1 MVLRSPSRQTK
12 FQYYLL
18 QSAGL
23 VFRIDGTCATLMRKA
38 LLITFRDT
46 NFLRF
51 VCLSLSATVVWL
63 TILPTLAEDPITLE
77 SEGALELLEAQILKN
92 QENSAMP
99 TPAKPSPTRQNPPLP
114 MNPAVVDGT
123 RKSESSEESLPPPA
137 KFDSVQIAPALPYI
151 NPSMGPAAESVDPQK
166 MNSLPNQ
173 AASPSGQPF
182 LGLTLQRPSGNLLGL
197 RVVAIADRSPAWKSG
212 FQISDRVLAVS
223 DQAISSIEDFA
234 EIISDYA
241 PGDQIRF
248 LVDRNGTKKQINSVL
263 MDRQLADRSLP
274 GNEPP
279 ATRKYEPVGSLTPYP
294 SKSRSFGVAVAPLS
308 TAFRN
313 HFGIP
318 AYRGASVLEVRKDSP
333 ASQAGLHPGDCIVAM
348 NNEDVQSDQDVLR
361 WQLESEPGE
370 VLPISFYRGG
380 SFIQAE
386 IVVPG
391 DSQTTIPIPYNY
403 PSADLP
409 LGATIRPQLSDSV
422 QAEILELRR
431 EVERLRD
438 QLRAAEQRR

>member
-1 MVLRSPSRQTK
+1 M
-12 FQYYLL
+12 
-18 QSAGL
+18 
-23 VFRIDGTCATLMRKA
+23 
-38 LLITFRDT
+38 
-46 NFLRF
+46 RF
-51 VCLSLSATVVWL
+51 VCLSLSAAVVWL
-63 TILPTLAEDPITLE
+63 TVLPTLAEDPVTLE
-77 SEGALELLEAQILKN
+77 SDGALELLEAQILKN
-92 QENSAMP
+92 QENPAKP
-99 TPAKPSPTRQNPPLP
+99 TPVKPSPTRPNPPLP
-114 MNPAVVDGT
+114 TNPSMVDGT
-123 RKSESSEESLPPPA
+123 RKSESSEESLPPPT
-137 KFDSVQIAPALPYI
+137 KFDSLQIAPSVPESNA
-151 NPSMGPAAESVDPQK
+151 SMGPAAESVNPQR

-173 AASPSGQPF
+173 VVSPTGQSF
-182 LGLTLQRPSGNLLGL
+182 LGLTLQKPRGNLLGL

-234 EIISDYA
+234 EIISNYA
-241 PGDQIRF
+241 SGDQIRF
-248 LVDRNGTKKQINSVL
+248 LIDRNGRKKEINTIL
-263 MDRQLADRSLP
+263 MDRQLAALALP
-274 GNEPP
+274 NNEP
-279 ATRKYEPVGSLTPYP
+279 ASTKNYEPIGSLSAYP

-361 WQLESEPGE
+361 WQLESEPGT
-370 VLPISFYRGG
+370 VIPISFYRGG

-386 IVVPG
+386 IIVPG
-391 DSQTTIPIPYNY
+391 VSPSTDPIPYNY

-409 LGATIRPQLSDSV
+409 LGATVRPQLSDSV

>member
-1 MVLRSPSRQTK
+1 
-12 FQYYLL
+12 
-18 QSAGL
+18 
-23 VFRIDGTCATLMRKA
+23 MRKV
-38 LLITFRDT
+38 LPITFDDT
-46 NFLRF
+46 NFPRF
-51 VCLSLSATVVWL
+51 VCLALSATVVWL
-63 TILPTLAEDPITLE
+63 TILPTLAEEPITLE
-77 SEGALELLEAQILKN
+77 SNGALELLEAQILKN
-92 QENSAMP
+92 QENSAKP
-99 TPAKPSPTRQNPPLP
+99 NQVKPKPAPL
-114 MNPAVVDGT
+114 NPALPLNPAEVAGT
-123 RKSESSEESLPPPA
+123 PTSDSSEESLPRPA
-137 KFDSVQIAPALPYI
+137 MIESVQIAPSVPEINLSNGLAGETI
-151 NPSMGPAAESVDPQK
+151 NPEK

-173 AASPSGQPF
+173 VASPTGQPF
-182 LGLTLQRPSGNLLGL
+182 LGLTLQKPSGNLLGL

-212 FQISDRVLAVS
+212 FQMSDRVLAVS
-223 DQAISSIEDFA
+223 DQAVSSIEDFA
-234 EIISDYA
+234 EIISEYA
-241 PGDQIRF
+241 AGDQIRF
-248 LVDRNGTKKQINSVL
+248 LIDRNGRKKEINSIL
-263 MDRQLADRSLP
+263 MDRQLAALTLP
-274 GNEPP
+274 NNEP
-279 ATRKYEPVGSLTPYP
+279 ASTKKYEPIGSLSAYP
-294 SKSRSFGVAVAPLS
+294 SKSRSFGIAVAPLS

-361 WQLESEPGE
+361 WQLESEPGT
-370 VLPISFYRGG
+370 VIPISFYRGG

-391 DSQTTIPIPYNY
+391 VSQSTDPIPYNY